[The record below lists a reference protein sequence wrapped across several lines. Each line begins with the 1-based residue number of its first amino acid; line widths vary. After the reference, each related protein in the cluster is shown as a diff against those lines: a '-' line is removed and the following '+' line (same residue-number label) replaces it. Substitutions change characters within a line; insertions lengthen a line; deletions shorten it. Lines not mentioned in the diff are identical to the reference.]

1 MHTQYSLLD
10 GACRI
15 KPLIQKAVDYKMP
28 ALAMTD
34 HGNIFGAIDFY
45 QTAVSMGVK
54 PIIGCEVYVT
64 MTGSRFERTS
74 IQKGQISH
82 LILLAR
88 DIEGYRNLCKLIS
101 ASYLEGFYYVPRVD
115 KDILAEYSKGL
126 IGTSACLRG
135 EIPKHLIQGN
145 YNEALKASDE
155 YQHIFGKGNFYLEL
169 MSHELPEEKRVV
181 EGIVKISKELNIP
194 LIAANDVHYLDPS
207 QASAHETLLCIQTQ
221 TTITDPNRMRLQ
233 SDQFYFKDAE
243 LMKKEFNWIPE
254 ALTNTLEVAEKCNL
268 ELTFDKFYLPHF
280 TPPKNKTK
288 EGYMRELCDE
298 GLKVRYPDVT
308 DEIKARLEH
317 ELETIET
324 MGFVSYFLI
333 VWDFINY
340 AKKQLIPVGPGRGS
354 AAGSLV
360 SYLLGI
366 TDLDPLKY
374 DLLFERFL
382 NPDRAGM
389 PDIDIDFCYERRG
402 EVIDYVTEKYGKENV
417 AQIITF
423 GTMQAKAAIRDVGR
437 AMGAPYID
445 VDRIA
450 KLVPN
455 ELGITIDLALEKEPK
470 LEELCRKDKM
480 AHDIIETSKVLEG
493 LNRHASTHAA
503 GVVISDKPLNEHVP
517 LFKTNDDQISTG
529 YSMNGIAKI
538 GLLKMDFLGL
548 RTLTVI
554 SQAVQLIKEISDIEV
569 DITKIP
575 LDDQKTYESLGH
587 ANSLGVFQLESAGM
601 RELLK
606 KIKPSEFEDLIA
618 ILALYRPGPMGSGM
632 LDDFIKRKKGT
643 VAVEYDHPELE
654 PILKETYGII
664 LYQEQVMR
672 IPVVLAGFSLVQA
685 DHLRRAMSKKIASVM
700 EKMRK
705 DFVEGCLK
713 VNQID
718 SEKANYIFDLID
730 YFSGY
735 GFNKSHSA
743 AYALITYQT
752 AYLKTNY
759 PVEFMCALLNCE
771 KNNMDKVV
779 EYTKE
784 CAAMGIKVL
793 PPDISRSMKE
803 FHVVG
808 DSTPRPNEFRA
819 LERGPTAD
827 GAPEFRKSGTLGCI
841 QFGLLAIKNVGSTA
855 IDSIVECRKSG
866 RYISLFDLCER
877 VDLRL
882 VNRKVLESLV
892 KCGAMDDL
900 KGFRSQQMAVIDRAL
915 ELGNK
920 TQKEKSSG
928 QLSFFDMDGEKA
940 GFGTG
945 SDALPDI
952 KEWQSTQILSFEK
965 DVLGFY
971 VSGHPLEYYKTEI
984 KEFTDISTK
993 DLEKIA
999 DGEDV
1004 RLVGLITHVK
1014 LTNTRKTNERM
1025 AIVRVEDMDGS
1036 VEVVVFPSD
1045 YEKLVDYIVEGE
1057 VVFLNGKS
1065 NIRQERVSVIVSDL
1079 KRITDVY
1086 NAIKA
1091 IKVTL
1096 PTTNKK
1102 IFEDLKK
1109 KLLNFPGKVPVYLTL
1124 NTSSQKGVEI
1134 RIGQG
1139 LFVAPNEN
1147 LMNEIKVIVGD
1158 ENFAVDL

>member
-1 MHTQYSLLD
+1 MSKFVHLHVHTQYSLLD

-15 KPLIQKAVDYKMP
+15 KPLIQKAVNYNMP

-54 PIIGCEVYVT
+54 PIIGCEAYVV
-64 MTGSRFERTS
+64 MQGSRFEKTYAH
-74 IQKGQISH
+74 KKNISH
-82 LILLAR
+82 LILLAK
-88 DIEGYRNLCKLIS
+88 DLEGYHNLCKLTS
-101 ASYLEGFYYVPRVD
+101 FGYLEGFHYVPRMD
-115 KDILAEYSKGL
+115 KAILAKYSKGL
-126 IGTSACLRG
+126 IATSACLQG
-135 EIPKHLIQGN
+135 EIPQHLISGH
-145 YNEALKASDE
+145 YNEALKAADE
-155 YQHIFGKGNFYLEL
+155 YRHIFGDGNFYLEL
-169 MSHELPEEKRVV
+169 MSHGLREEKKVV
-181 EGIVKISKELNIP
+181 EGLLKISKELNIP
-194 LIAANDVHYLDPS
+194 LVAANNVHYLEQS
-207 QASAHETLLCIQTQ
+207 QALAHETLLCIQTQ
-221 TTITDPNRMRLQ
+221 TTISDPERMRMG
-233 SDQFYFKDAE
+233 SDQYYFKDVE
-243 LMKKEFNWIPE
+243 LMQKEFQWIPE
-254 ALTNTLEVAEKCNL
+254 ALKSTLTIADQCNL
-268 ELTFDKFYLPHF
+268 KLNFDKFYLPNF

-288 EGYMRELCDE
+288 KEYLRDLCDE
-298 GLKVRYPDVT
+298 GLKVRYSEIT
-308 DEIKARLEH
+308 DEIKKRLEH
-317 ELETIET
+317 EIKTIEN
-324 MGFVSYFLI
+324 MGFISYFLI

-340 AKKQLIPVGPGRGS
+340 SKKNNIPVGPGRGS

-402 EVIDYVTEKYGKENV
+402 EVIDYVTEKYGKDNV

-437 AMGAPYID
+437 AMGVPYTD

-450 KLVPN
+450 KLIPN
-455 ELGITIDLALEKEPK
+455 ELGITIREALEKEPK
-470 LEELCRKDKM
+470 LEDLCQKDRA
-480 AHDIIETSKVLEG
+480 AHDIIETSIVLEG

-517 LFKTNDDQISTG
+517 LFKTNDGQISTG
-529 YSMNGIAKI
+529 YTMNGIAKI

-554 SQAVQLIKEISDIEV
+554 SQALDLIKLKQKIEIDIS
-569 DITKIP
+569 KIP
-575 LDDQKTYESLGH
+575 LDDRKTYENLGY

-606 KIKPSEFEDLIA
+606 KIKPTEFEDLIA

-632 LDDFIKRKKGT
+632 LDDFIKRKKGE
-643 VAVEYDHPELE
+643 VEVKYDHPKLE

-685 DHLRRAMSKKIASVM
+685 DHLRRAMSKKIAAVM
-700 EKMRK
+700 NQMRK
-705 DFVEGCLK
+705 DFVAGCEK
-713 VNQID
+713 VNNI
-718 SEKANYIFDLID
+718 SHEKANYIFDLID

-752 AYLKTNY
+752 AYLKANY
-759 PVEFMCALLNCE
+759 PTEFMCALLNNE

-784 CAAMGIKVL
+784 CLAMKINVL
-793 PPDISRSMKE
+793 PPNVNKSLKE
-803 FHVVG
+803 FYVV
-808 DSTPRPNEFRA
+808 DENT
-819 LERGPTAD
+819 
-827 GAPEFRKSGTLGCI
+827 I
-841 QFGLLAIKNVGSTA
+841 QFGLIAIKNVGSTA
-855 IDSIVECRKSG
+855 IDSIVEQRQSG
-866 RYISLFDLCER
+866 LYTSIFDLCER

-882 VNRKVLESLV
+882 VNRKVLESLI
-892 KCGAMDDL
+892 KSGSNDDL
-900 KGFRSQQMAVIDRAL
+900 IGFRSQQMASIDKAL

-920 TQKEKSSG
+920 SQKEKASG
-928 QLSFFDMDGEKA
+928 QLSFFDMGDNNA
-940 GFGTG
+940 GF
-945 SDALPDI
+945 DAGKNDFPDI
-952 KEWQSTQILSFEK
+952 SEWQDTQILSFEK
-965 DVLGFY
+965 EVLGFY
-971 VSGHPLEYYKTEI
+971 VSGHPLEHYQKEI
-984 KEFTDISTK
+984 KEFTKISTQ
-993 DLEKIA
+993 DLKKA
-999 DGEDV
+999 TDGENV
-1004 RLVGLITHVK
+1004 KLVGLIEAIK
-1014 LTNTRKTNERM
+1014 LTNTRKSNERM
-1025 AIVRVEDMDGS
+1025 AIVRIGDMQGS
-1036 VEVVVFPSD
+1036 VETVFFPSD

-1057 VVFLNGKS
+1057 VVFLNGKV
-1065 NIRQERVSVIVSDL
+1065 NVRDERISIIASDL

-1091 IKVTL
+1091 IKINL
-1096 PTTNKK
+1096 PTTSKK
-1102 IFEDLKK
+1102 IFEDIKK
-1109 KLLNFPGKVPVYLTL
+1109 KLLNFPGTVPVYLTI
-1124 NTSSQKGVEI
+1124 NTESQKGVQI
-1134 RIGQG
+1134 RVGKG

-1147 LMNEIKVIVGD
+1147 LINEIKAIVGT